1 MLRYLAFLVMW
12 LFAMGV
18 YYRAVA
24 PGVEATI
31 QQSRETMSAGGPL
44 SVSLLGDIESA
55 LMIWVPLIATAGVL
69 LMGYLIAAGQ
79 RGTSFRP

>member
-1 MLRYLAFLVMW
+1 MIRYLAFLAMW

-24 PGVEATI
+24 PAFETTFTSVNATM
-31 QQSRETMSAGGPL
+31 TAGGPL
-44 SVSLLGDIESA
+44 SKGLIGTTSDAVL
-55 LMIWVPLIATAGVL
+55 IWIPLISTAGVL
-69 LMGYLIAAGQ
+69 LMGYVLSVGM